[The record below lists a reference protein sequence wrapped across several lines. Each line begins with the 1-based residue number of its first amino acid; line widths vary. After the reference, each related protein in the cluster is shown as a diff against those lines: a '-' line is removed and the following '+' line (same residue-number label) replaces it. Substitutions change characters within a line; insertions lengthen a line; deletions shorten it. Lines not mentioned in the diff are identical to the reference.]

1 MIRLEMNMNTA
12 NERET
17 GLTKDSGWQAGVR
30 RTLPVKPEAAWD
42 FLLSPDAVRIWL
54 GAAPTLPLAHGAE
67 FKLKD
72 GTRCKI
78 TILKPGSHIRM
89 QWQPAN
95 YPKPAVLQVRVI
107 PAASGTTFSF
117 HQENLPDADAR
128 QQRIAFYENALEE
141 LGKMKV

>member
-1 MIRLEMNMNTA
+1 MIRLEMSMNTA

-30 RTLPVKPEAAWD
+30 RTLPVKPDAAWD
-42 FLLSPDAVRIWL
+42 LLLSPDAVRIWL
-54 GAAPTLPLAHGAE
+54 GAAPALPLTHGAE
-67 FKLKD
+67 FELKD

-78 TILKPGSHIRM
+78 TVLKPGSYIRM